1 MNYEKPVVFF
11 DGVCNLCSSIIQFI
25 INHDRKERFLFC
37 ALQSEKAKMIL
48 NNLNHNFSVT
58 DTIVFY
64 EKGMLFTRST
74 AALKIIRRLSGIYS
88 VLYIFIIIPKPLRNY
103 AYNLIAKKRYKWFG
117 KMDSC
122 MIPSPELQK
131 RFIE

>member
-11 DGVCNLCSSIIQFI
+11 DGVCNLCSSIVQFI
-25 INHDRKERFLFC
+25 IKHDRKEKFLFC

-48 NNLNHNFSVT
+48 NNLNYNISLT
-58 DTIVFY
+58 DTIVLY

-74 AALKIIRRLSGIYS
+74 ATLKIIRRMKGLYPL
-88 VLYIFIIIPKPLRNY
+88 LYIFIIIPKPLRNY

-117 KMDSC
+117 KKDSC
-122 MIPSPELQK
+122 MVPIPELQN
-131 RFIE
+131 RFIQ